1 MEPHATDITEDPF
14 LIGSDRTSTG
24 TTRELPLGTRVEFN
38 IAGQQDKNRTDLL
51 TLENFSRR
59 CERFEKLE
67 SSRSPALRESCGGA
81 NLIE

>member
-38 IAGQQDKNRTDLL
+38 IAGQQDNEQDRL
-51 TLENFSRR
+51 THSR
-59 CERFEKLE
+59 ELQ
-67 SSRSPALRESCGGA
+67 
-81 NLIE
+81 